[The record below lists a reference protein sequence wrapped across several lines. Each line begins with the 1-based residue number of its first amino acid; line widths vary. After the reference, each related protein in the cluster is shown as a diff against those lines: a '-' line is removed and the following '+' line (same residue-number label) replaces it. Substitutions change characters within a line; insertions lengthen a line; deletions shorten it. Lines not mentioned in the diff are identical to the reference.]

1 MPSASMPPPLVPA
14 APGVSPVARPVG
26 IRARLQQSPAWMFI
40 VYVSLSSFVVYTC
53 MYGFRK
59 PFTAASFNG
68 IHLFGI
74 SYKVVLVI
82 SQVLGYMLSKF
93 YGIRFIAV
101 MQPSK
106 RAGFIIKLILTSWAS
121 LLLFALVPA
130 PYNFIF
136 MFINGLPLGMVW
148 GLVFG
153 FLEGRRVT
161 ELMGAVLATS
171 FIFASGLAK
180 TVGKWLMLDVKIS
193 EWWMP
198 FAAGAVFVGPL
209 LLSTWLLNQTPPPT
223 PEDIAQRT
231 IRRPMEKAERKAF
244 LRRFGFALI
253 PVVIAYVMLTILR
266 DFTED
271 FANELW
277 TETGYLNG
285 PQVRWPKAHHQTFG
299 GTELF
304 SDGAPFRQ
312 SNNADVFART
322 STIVSLIVLA
332 VIGGFF
338 LIKNNYRAF
347 QLNNIIIIGGF
358 ALAAATTMAYHLHW
372 ISPVIW
378 IIGASAGLYFGYVP
392 YNCFYFERMLAAYKV
407 PGNVGFLIYIADAFG
422 YLGTVVVL
430 LVKEFVKIKYSW
442 VDFFTGMFYV
452 SAAAGIILVLWGSVL
467 YDKIYKSNH

>member
-1 MPSASMPPPLVPA
+1 MPFASMSTRTLTV
-14 APGVSPVARPVG
+14 
-26 IRARLQQSPAWMFI
+26 RLQQSPAWVFI
-40 VYVSLSSFVVYTC
+40 LCVSLTSFIAYTC

-59 PFTAASFNG
+59 PFTAAGYSEV
-68 IHLFGI
+68 HLFGI

-93 YGIRFIAV
+93 YGIRFIAM

-106 RAGFIIKLILTSWAS
+106 RAGFLIKLIFIAWAS
-121 LLLFALVPA
+121 LLGFALVPA

-153 FLEGRRVT
+153 YLEGRRVT

-180 TVGKWLMLDVKIS
+180 TVGKWLMLGVGIS

-198 FAAGAVFVGPL
+198 FAAGAVFIGPF

-231 IRRPMEKAERKAF
+231 IRLPMEKAERKAF
-244 LRRFGFALI
+244 LQRFGVALI
-253 PVVIAYVMLTILR
+253 PVIIAYVMLTILR

-277 TETGYLNG
+277 TETGF
-285 PQVRWPKAHHQTFG
+285 K
-299 GTELF
+299 
-304 SDGAPFRQ
+304 
-312 SNNADVFART
+312 NNADVFART

-358 ALAAATTMAYHLHW
+358 ALAATTTIAYHLHW
-372 ISPVIW
+372 ISPVVW

-430 LVKEFVKIKYSW
+430 LVKEFVKIKYTW
-442 VDFFTGMFYV
+442 VDFFTGMFYI
-452 SAAAGIILVLWGSVL
+452 SAVLGIVLVLWGSVL
-467 YDKIYKSNH
+467 YDKIYKRQS

>member
-1 MPSASMPPPLVPA
+1 
-14 APGVSPVARPVG
+14 
-26 IRARLQQSPAWMFI
+26 
-40 VYVSLSSFVVYTC
+40 

-59 PFTAASFNG
+59 PFTAASYNG
-68 IHLFGI
+68 IHFFGI

-82 SQVLGYMLSKF
+82 AQVLGYMLSKF
-93 YGIRFIAV
+93 YGIRFISQ

-106 RAGFIIKLILTSWAS
+106 RAGFIIKLIFTSWAS

-130 PYNFIF
+130 PYNFVF

-148 GLVFG
+148 GLIFG

-161 ELMGAVLATS
+161 ELMGAILSTS

-180 TVGKWLMLDVKIS
+180 TVGKSLMLYANIS

-198 FAAGAVFVGPL
+198 FVAGAVFIGPL

-223 PEDIAQRT
+223 PEDVAQRT
-231 IRRPMEKAERKAF
+231 IRRPMVKEERKAF
-244 LRRFGFALI
+244 LRRFGYALI
-253 PVVIAYVMLTILR
+253 PVIIAYVMLTVLR

-277 TETGYLNG
+277 TETGY
-285 PQVRWPKAHHQTFG
+285 P
-299 GTELF
+299 
-304 SDGAPFRQ
+304 
-312 SNNADVFART
+312 NNADVFART
-322 STIVSLIVLA
+322 STLVSLIVLA

-338 LIKNNYRAF
+338 IIKNNYRAF
-347 QLNNIIIIGGF
+347 QLNNVIIIGGF
-358 ALAAATTMAYHLHW
+358 VLAAGSTIAYHFHL
-372 ISPVIW
+372 ISPVAW
-378 IIGASAGLYFGYVP
+378 IVSASAGLYLGYVP

-452 SAAAGIILVLWGSVL
+452 SAVGGIVLVLWGSVL
-467 YDKIYKSNH
+467 YERIYRKSVV

>member
-1 MPSASMPPPLVPA
+1 MPSPPISSQPVPSS
-14 APGVSPVARPVG
+14 GRLKKGSRLNL
-26 IRARLQQSPAWMFI
+26 RSRLQQSPVWVFV
-40 VYVSLSSFVVYTC
+40 VYVSLTSFVVYGC

-68 IHLFGI
+68 VYLLGI

-82 SQVLGYMLSKF
+82 SQVLGYMVSKF
-93 YGIRFIAV
+93 YGIRFIAT
-101 MQPSK
+101 MLPSR
-106 RAGFIIKLILTSWAS
+106 RAGFIIKLVLTAWVS

-180 TVGKWLMLDVKIS
+180 TVGKWLMLDAGIS

-209 LLSTWLLNQTPPPT
+209 LISTLLLNQTPPPT

-231 IRRPMEKAERKAF
+231 IRQPMEKEERKAF

-277 TETGYLNG
+277 TETGY
-285 PQVRWPKAHHQTFG
+285 Q
-299 GTELF
+299 
-304 SDGAPFRQ
+304 
-312 SNNADVFART
+312 NNADVFART

-347 QLNNIIIIGGF
+347 QLNNSIIIGGF
-358 ALAAATTMAYHLHW
+358 ALAAIATLAYHLHW

-378 IIGASAGLYFGYVP
+378 ITGASAGLYFGYVP

-430 LVKEFVKIKYSW
+430 LVKEFVKIRYTW
-442 VDFFTGMFYV
+442 VDFFTGMFYT
-452 SAAAGIILVLWGSVL
+452 SAVAGILLVLWGSVL
-467 YDKIYKSNH
+467 YAKIYKRNQ

>member
-1 MPSASMPPPLVPA
+1 MPSSRI
-14 APGVSPVARPVG
+14 SS
-26 IRARLQQSPAWMFI
+26 RLQRSPAWIFI
-40 VYVSLSSFVVYTC
+40 IYVSLSSFIVYTC

-68 IHLFGI
+68 IYLFGI

-82 SQVLGYMLSKF
+82 SQVLGYMVSKF
-93 YGIRFIAV
+93 YGIRFIAA
-101 MQPSK
+101 MQPSR
-106 RAGFIIKLILTSWAS
+106 RAGFIIKLILTAWAT

-136 MFINGLPLGMVW
+136 MFLNGLPLGMVW

-161 ELMGAVLATS
+161 ELMGAILATS

-180 TVGKWLMLDVKIS
+180 TVGKWLMLDAKIS

-198 FAAGAVFVGPL
+198 FAAGTVFVAPL

-231 IRRPMEKAERKAF
+231 VRRPMQKEERKAF
-244 LRRFGFALI
+244 LQRFGYALI

-277 TETGYLNG
+277 TETGY
-285 PQVRWPKAHHQTFG
+285 Q
-299 GTELF
+299 
-304 SDGAPFRQ
+304 
-312 SNNADVFART
+312 NNVDVFART
-322 STIVSLIVLA
+322 STIVSLVVLA

-338 LIKNNYRAF
+338 LIRNNYRAF

-358 ALAAATTMAYHLHW
+358 ALAATATIAYHLHW

-378 IIGASAGLYFGYVP
+378 ITSASAGLYFGYVP

-422 YLGTVVVL
+422 YMGTVVVL
-430 LVKEFVKIKYSW
+430 LVKEFVKIKYTW
-442 VDFFTGMFYV
+442 VDFFTGMFYI
-452 SAAAGIILVLWGSVL
+452 SAAAGILLVLWGSVL
-467 YDKIYKSNH
+467 YAKIYNRNHQ